1 MLSYSFLGVLFF
13 RTKTLFLTYH
23 NNKSGKCLQDLN

>member
-1 MLSYSFLGVLFF
+1 MIMLSYRLLGVLFF

-23 NNKSGKCLQDLN
+23 NDKVGSVCEI

>member
-23 NNKSGKCLQDLN
+23 TNKVESVCKI

>member
-13 RTKTLFLTYH
+13 RSKTLFLTYH
-23 NNKSGKCLQDLN
+23 NDEVGSVCEI